1 MIIKTKKTKVT
12 GDNSQGEVM
21 VQTAEEN
28 KPGLK
33 LRKRVVESYET
44 NIKPGI
50 KNVAGKA
57 KIGVKKAVKSASS
70 DLKEMITRK

>member
-1 MIIKTKKTKVT
+1 MIIKTKKTKIA
-12 GDNSQGEVM
+12 GNNSQGEMM

-33 LRKRVVESYET
+33 LRKKVVESYET

-50 KNVAGKA
+50 KNAAGKA
-57 KIGVKKAVKSASS
+57 KVEVKKAIKSAGS
-70 DLKEMITRK
+70 DLKEMIARK

>member
-1 MIIKTKKTKVT
+1 MIIKTKKTKVA
-12 GDNSQGEVM
+12 GNNGQEEMV

-33 LRKRVVESYET
+33 LRKKVESYEKT
-44 NIKPGI
+44 NIRPGI
-50 KNVAGKA
+50 KNAAGKA
-57 KIGVKKAVKSASS
+57 KVEIKKAIKSAGS

>member
-1 MIIKTKKTKVT
+1 MT

>member
-1 MIIKTKKTKVT
+1 MIIKTKKTKIA
-12 GDNSQGEVM
+12 GNNSQGEMM

-33 LRKRVVESYET
+33 LRKKVVESYET

-50 KNVAGKA
+50 KNAAGKA
-57 KIGVKKAVKSASS
+57 KVEVKKAVKSAGS

>member
-1 MIIKTKKTKVT
+1 MIIKTKKTKIA
-12 GDNSQGEVM
+12 GNNSQGEMM

-33 LRKRVVESYET
+33 LRKKVVESYET

-50 KNVAGKA
+50 KNAASKA
-57 KIGVKKAVKSASS
+57 KVEVKKAVKSAGS

>member
-1 MIIKTKKTKVT
+1 MIIKTKKTKIA
-12 GDNSQGEVM
+12 GNNSQGEMM

-33 LRKRVVESYET
+33 LRKKVVESYET
-44 NIKPGI
+44 NIKPSI
-50 KNVAGKA
+50 KNAAGEA
-57 KIGVKKAVKSASS
+57 KVVVKKAVKSAGS

>member
-1 MIIKTKKTKVT
+1 MIIKTKKTKIA
-12 GDNSQGEVM
+12 GNNSQGEMM

-33 LRKRVVESYET
+33 LRKKVVESYET

-50 KNVAGKA
+50 KSAAGRA
-57 KIGVKKAVKSASS
+57 RVEVKKAVKSAGS